1 MSNGA
6 IPYVKAVVHAGC
18 LLPFAFLVELYR
30 TQQLAAYAD
39 PVNYITHFTGDWA
52 LWLLLLTLAVTPL
65 RRLSPSLAWLIR
77 LRRML
82 GLYAFFYATLHLLT
96 YVFLFS
102 GYDMAAAIDGLRQ
115 WHVLEPLWQLKIVLP
130 TMLDDAEKRKFIQ
143 VGLAAWL
150 ILLTLALTSTQ
161 AAIRAMGGWWWQGL
175 HRLIYVAATLVV
187 IHYWWLVKTGVRTP
201 WKVTAVLTVLL
212 VWRVGL
218 SIAKRMKAKSRE
230 RAVWPQDQAI
240 R

>member
-6 IPYVKAVVHAGC
+6 IPYVKAVVHVAC
-18 LLPFAFLVELYR
+18 LLPFAFLLELYR
-30 TQQLAAYAD
+30 TQELAAYAD

-52 LWLLLLTLAVTPL
+52 LWLLLATLAVTPL
-65 RRLSPSLAWLIR
+65 RRLNPSLAWLIR

-115 WHVLEPLWQLKIVLP
+115 WHLMEPLWQLRIVLP
-130 TMLDDAEKRKFIQ
+130 TMLNDAEKRRFIQ

-161 AAIRAMGGWWWQGL
+161 ASIRAMGGWWWQGL
-175 HRLIYVAATLVV
+175 HRLIYIAAGLAI

-201 WKVTAVLTVLL
+201 WKVTAILAVLL
-212 VWRVGL
+212 LWRVGL
-218 SIAKRMKAKSRE
+218 SIQKRVKAKSRQ